1 MNSLKSALK
10 LLAKGEFVCHVR
22 FESEY
27 EALATQEGQRQAQ
40 EWLSAVGYRLARL
53 HDEGA
58 FFMAY
63 DESPTTGTLLET
75 VASALDRKSV
85 V

>member
-27 EALATQEGQRQAQ
+27 EALATPEGQQQAAAPRQQAPQ
-40 EWLSAVGYRLARL
+40 QQQSAAAAAAGSFDDDIPFMRHA
-53 HDEGA
+53 HGA
-58 FFMAY
+58 AWR
-63 DESPTTGTLLET
+63 
-75 VASALDRKSV
+75 AI
-85 V
+85 